1 MTGLEVLRACERY
14 AGDMRRLK
22 LQYDLAMDAATRIT
36 PRMDGNGGGRSS
48 DVRSAPERFAVKAE
62 GITRRM
68 DARRAMYALELA
80 EAANLLERLPV
91 DMAAIL
97 SRRMIDGRTV
107 KEIAIE
113 LDVSVDA
120 ARAKLSRG
128 RTSLSG
134 ITSGLDDDWDY
145 REQESRY
152 RQKQG
157 TCG

>member
-1 MTGLEVLRACERY
+1 
-14 AGDMRRLK
+14 
-22 LQYDLAMDAATRIT
+22 
-36 PRMDGNGGGRSS
+36 
-48 DVRSAPERFAVKAE
+48 
-62 GITRRM
+62 
-68 DARRAMYALELA
+68 MYALELA

-97 SRRMIDGRTV
+97 SRRMIDGKTV

-134 ITSGLDDDWDY
+134 MTSGLDDDWDY
-145 REQESRY
+145 REQEGRY